1 MRLVAISERRASY
14 ISMKRHGHLWDK
26 LVDHENLRLAIK
38 NASRGKR
45 WQRKVKKVLAREDE
59 CVQELH
65 NMLISGQYHTAKYKT
80 KVIYEP
86 KQRTI
91 FILPFYPDRIV
102 HHAIMQVL
110 EPIWDG
116 LLISD
121 SYACRIGKGQ
131 HAGSR
136 RCMQWT
142 RQFKYCLKCDVSKFY
157 PSLDHEVLRKIIR
170 KKLKDPFLLNLLDE
184 IIGSVPN
191 GKNVPIGNYLSQW
204 FGNIYLNE
212 LDTFIKQE
220 KRIKPYLRYCD
231 DFVIFSNDK
240 SELHALAGEIKDF
253 LGSKLLLRL
262 SKCEVFPVTQ
272 GIDFLGYRHFPQG
285 YILVRKSTAKRVKK
299 RMSVVLHELESG
311 RLTVER
317 ATAKVAST
325 EGWLKH
331 ANTRHFSLSLK
342 LAEIKKEIAN
352 HEKVQ

>member
-1 MRLVAISERRASY
+1 M
-14 ISMKRHGHLWDK
+14 
-26 LVDHENLRLAIK
+26 
-38 NASRGKR
+38 
-45 WQRKVKKVLAREDE
+45 
-59 CVQELH
+59 
-65 NMLISGQYHTAKYKT
+65 
-80 KVIYEP
+80 
-86 KQRTI
+86 
-91 FILPFYPDRIV
+91 
-102 HHAIMQVL
+102 
-110 EPIWDG
+110 
-116 LLISD
+116 
-121 SYACRIGKGQ
+121 
-131 HAGSR
+131 
-136 RCMQWT
+136 
-142 RQFKYCLKCDVSKFY
+142 
-157 PSLDHEVLRKIIR
+157 
-170 KKLKDPFLLNLLDE
+170 NLLDE